1 VFARVLADVLPDR
14 AVGGF
19 FARVLAV
26 PVREVAGVAF
36 GRAPGPDPGLVPAAG
51 SPAAVVPRLVPSA
64 ATGWASDSVASAL
77 PRSPSAGA
85 ALTARGRLAARG
97 WPRVPAGCRLAARL
111 GAGPVPLPVEPSPG
125 VPLSEVTAP

>member
-1 VFARVLADVLPDR
+1 VAGVALAVALVRARDVAVFARVLADVLPDR

-51 SPAAVVPRLVPSA
+51 SPAAVVP
-64 ATGWASDSVASAL
+64 
-77 PRSPSAGA
+77 
-85 ALTARGRLAARG
+85 
-97 WPRVPAGCRLAARL
+97 
-111 GAGPVPLPVEPSPG
+111 
-125 VPLSEVTAP
+125 